1 MGVLCAKHQRRCLA
15 YEEGKVI
22 AGALNFISRSFLVRS
37 CRGYY
42 DDLRSVHL
50 GLKDRCKG
58 TASLEELGRSN
69 KKTTQESI
77 RYLRGGPNVVVSSN
91 TAIQVIKVDRFC
103 VLMLLQMRTRCRVAR
118 TLLNSERRP
127 ARGSRRD
134 NTLVAVHQDC
144 TTATTSARVRNYEL
158 RAAENRQRKWE
169 SRRVI

>member
-1 MGVLCAKHQRRCLA
+1 MTPIRRGESQMGVLCAKHQRRCLA

-91 TAIQVIKVDRFC
+91 TAITSDQSRSLLRVD
-103 VLMLLQMRTRCRVAR
+103 VVANAN
-118 TLLNSERRP
+118 TMPGCTNS
-127 ARGSRRD
+127 
-134 NTLVAVHQDC
+134 L
-144 TTATTSARVRNYEL
+144 EL
-158 RAAENRQRKWE
+158 GTETCQR
-169 SRRVI
+169 I